1 MKEPVVNTGTD
12 LQEPVDAKLPYI
24 CPSIVALDLI
34 STEGGADTQ
43 IDGNAASDISF
54 SV

>member
-34 STEGGADTQ
+34 STEGSADTQ
-43 IDGNAASDISF
+43 MDGNNGSAVSF
-54 SV
+54 PV